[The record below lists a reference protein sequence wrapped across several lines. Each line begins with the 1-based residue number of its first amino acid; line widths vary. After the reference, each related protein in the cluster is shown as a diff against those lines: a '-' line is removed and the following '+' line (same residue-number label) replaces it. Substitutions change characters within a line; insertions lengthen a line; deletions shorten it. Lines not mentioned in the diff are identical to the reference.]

1 MKWKLKLNPRHL
13 LKIVSVLLAIIL
25 WMYVVNSA
33 QVEIEKIVKINYK
46 LPEGMA
52 VSNQVAKTVKYSIKG
67 PRVFIKNIGKREDQL
82 LVNLEEGYE
91 KNKLS
96 YQFDVRNLGLEF
108 PFGVEVTDI
117 EPKFIDVVLD
127 KKIQKQVP
135 VQIQTVGEVTANHE
149 LYQQK
154 FEPQIIVI
162 SGAKS
167 VVSGVSFIHTLP
179 IDLSQ
184 LEGRGEKDL
193 AFEIK
198 DKRIE
203 TMLPSGKFFYEVRPK
218 RSNLLVKNIPITFM
232 TTNLVRNVNRRQVDL
247 MVLAKGD
254 ATTNI
259 DRNKVRVI
267 ADITPGAKGRIVIE
281 LKATLPDGYELVDII
296 PSKIIATIE

>member
-108 PFGVEVTDI
+108 PFGVD
-117 EPKFIDVVLD
+117 
-127 KKIQKQVP
+127 
-135 VQIQTVGEVTANHE
+135 
-149 LYQQK
+149 
-154 FEPQIIVI
+154 
-162 SGAKS
+162 
-167 VVSGVSFIHTLP
+167 
-179 IDLSQ
+179 
-184 LEGRGEKDL
+184 
-193 AFEIK
+193 
-198 DKRIE
+198 
-203 TMLPSGKFFYEVRPK
+203 
-218 RSNLLVKNIPITFM
+218 
-232 TTNLVRNVNRRQVDL
+232 RR
-247 MVLAKGD
+247 
-254 ATTNI
+254 
-259 DRNKVRVI
+259 
-267 ADITPGAKGRIVIE
+267 
-281 LKATLPDGYELVDII
+281 
-296 PSKIIATIE
+296 